1 MKLGTLGS
9 RLLVSHVTLVFLIAV
24 ALAATVQGVLR
35 MTHLITL
42 VRQETLSNLDSEEAV
57 HRAAWAVEV
66 ASRHSHEAC
75 EKGEEPR
82 AIRVMTEARDRLR
95 EALAKEE
102 SNVAKAIAT
111 SAQGYLEFANRML
124 RERTCAQIL
133 DPAQERSHFLLDE
146 KLTNAWI
153 ERQREFIGDVRA
165 KEDEARSIGS
175 TAASLGFAVALI
187 AAVVAVIVARS
198 TAASVTAPIRE
209 LGRAATRL
217 GEGDFK
223 PILSPQGPSEVRELA
238 RDLERMRLR
247 LQEIDGLK
255 QSFLGNVSH
264 ELRTPLARLRESLSL
279 LDDPVHGDLSATQ
292 RRILELARRACEEEV
307 RLVSALLDFSRL
319 RSKQPIQAQARVS
332 LTEVVNVAIA
342 SEAATAER
350 RGVKLN
356 GTVETVRISAADPEL
371 LERAVAN
378 LVRNAIS
385 VSHAGTGIDI
395 SLTHADG
402 VAQIRVRDS
411 GPGVPGEIRDTL
423 FEPFATAPVM
433 GEARLMSLGLGLA
446 FAREVAL
453 AHGGS
458 IALEKTDGNG
468 STFCLSLP
476 ETVEP

>member
-1 MKLGTLGS
+1 MKFGTLGS

-42 VRQETLSNLDSEEAV
+42 VRQETLSNLDAEEAV

-66 ASRHSHEAC
+66 ASRHSYEAC
-75 EKGEEPR
+75 DKGEDAR
-82 AIRVMTEARDRLR
+82 AIRVMTESRDRLR
-95 EALAKEE
+95 EVLAREATV
-102 SNVAKAIAT
+102 SKAIGT
-111 SAQGYLEFANRML
+111 SAHGYLEFANRML
-124 RERTCAQIL
+124 EGRVCANIL

-153 ERQREFIGDVRA
+153 DRQREFIGDVRT
-165 KEDEARSIGS
+165 KEDEARSIGT
-175 TAASLGFAVALI
+175 TAAGLGFAVALL
-187 AAVVAVIVARS
+187 AAVVAVIIARS
-198 TAASVTAPIRE
+198 TAASVTAPIQE

-217 GEGDFK
+217 GEGDFM
-223 PILSPQGPSEVRELA
+223 PILAPQGPSEVRELA

-279 LDDPVHGDLSATQ
+279 LDDPLHGELSTTQ

-332 LTEVVNVAIA
+332 LTEVVHVAVA
-342 SEAATAER
+342 SETANAER
-350 RGVKLN
+350 RGVAL
-356 GTVETVRISAADPEL
+356 TCEAVPVTITAADPEL

-378 LVRNAIS
+378 LIRNAIS
-385 VSHAGTGIDI
+385 VSHAGTEIDI
-395 SLTHADG
+395 ALVHAEG
-402 VAQIRVRDS
+402 FAHIRVRDH

-423 FEPFATAPVM
+423 FEPFSSAPVM
-433 GEARLMSLGLGLA
+433 GEARLLSLGLGLA

-458 IALEKTDGNG
+458 IALEKSDEQG
-468 STFCLSLP
+468 STFCLTLP
-476 ETVEP
+476 ENAES